1 MLLTEI
7 NTDDLNKLNQ
17 LRVERFFGLFSKS
30 LSNCLLQVENEALSI
45 HCYQAGIMGK
55 LLDELSEV
63 AYYARLVLGA
73 QSISFNL
80 LNEEVLLV
88 ETAEF

>member
-1 MLLTEI
+1 MTLTEI

-17 LRVERFFGLFSKS
+17 LRVERFFDLFSRS
-30 LSNCLLQVENEALSI
+30 LSNCLLQLDNEALSI

-55 LLDELSEV
+55 LLDELNEV
-63 AYYARLVLGA
+63 SYYARLVLGA

-80 LNEEVLLV
+80 LNEEVLHV

>member
-1 MLLTEI
+1 MSLTAI

-17 LRVERFFGLFSKS
+17 LRIERFFGLFSMS
-30 LSNCLLQVENEALSI
+30 LSNCFLQVENEALSI
-45 HCYQAGIMGK
+45 HCYQAGIMSK
-55 LLDELSEV
+55 LLDELGEV

-80 LNEEVLLV
+80 LNEEVLHV
-88 ETAEF
+88 QTFEF